1 MLDQKLNCLLNIA
14 ADVPQDTS
22 TGAWIGVKFLHST
35 VRSPIAGVCPT
46 PLVDELG
53 RLHPVVFRLAVRLG
67 GPPRWLSPCQSAPN
81 FDCPLLLMKL
91 ARSRA

>member
-46 PLVDELG
+46 PSCG
-53 RLHPVVFRLAVRLG
+53 RAWPPAPG
-67 GPPRWLSPCQSAPN
+67 CIPACGPPGRSAAMAISMSIGAE
-81 FDCPLLLMKL
+81 L
-91 ARSRA
+91 